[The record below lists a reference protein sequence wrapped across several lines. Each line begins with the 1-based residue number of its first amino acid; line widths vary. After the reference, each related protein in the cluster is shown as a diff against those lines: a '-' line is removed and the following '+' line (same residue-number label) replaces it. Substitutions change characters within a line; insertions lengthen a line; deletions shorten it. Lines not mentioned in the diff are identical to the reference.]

1 MRRVPGPIG
10 PRPGRI
16 LGLYAL
22 AVMNRDGPIY
32 GYSFADL
39 VAGRTDGAWRPGAG
53 AVYPALQALVDRG
66 FARQTMTGRRRE
78 YRITSEGRAFLARVR
93 RGWAASGR
101 SGPDMSRLWAEV
113 AGESDPNLHLAG
125 HLRRHLEG
133 ITAVLEKDPA
143 ARAGRG
149 SLLEL
154 VRSELAAAQ
163 ARLDALSGSDAA
175 PSRPPRRRP

>member
-1 MRRVPGPIG
+1 MG

-22 AVMNRDGPIY
+22 AVMNREGPVY
-32 GYSFADL
+32 GYSFADR
-39 VAGRTDGAWRPGAG
+39 VAERTDGAWRPGAG

-66 FARQTMTGRRRE
+66 FARQRMVGRRRE
-78 YRITSEGRAFLARVR
+78 YRVTPEGRSFLGRIR

-125 HLRRHLEG
+125 HLRRHLDG
-133 ITAVLEKDPA
+133 IVALLEKDPA

-154 VRSELAAAQ
+154 VRSELAAAET
-163 ARLDALSGSDAA
+163 RLDALPRREGAA
-175 PSRPPRRRP
+175 PRASGRRP